1 MGVKP
6 VEGWLTTNQAAA
18 LTGYAPAY
26 IRVLAKQGK
35 VEGFKAGRD
44 WLVSRESVLA
54 YKAQM
59 DRLGPQKHNPRREGQ
74 RGQERRWG
82 DSDEVTIFTEK
93 R

>member
-1 MGVKP
+1 MKQSKP
-6 VEGWLTTNQAAA
+6 IRGWVTTREAAA
-18 LTGYAPAY
+18 LTGYDPAY

-59 DRLGPQKHNPRREGQ
+59 DRLGPQKHNPWREDLATDGRGRQ
-74 RGQERRWG
+74 R
-82 DSDEVTIFTEK
+82 
-93 R
+93 

>member
-1 MGVKP
+1 M
-6 VEGWLTTNQAAA
+6 TTREAAE
-18 LTGYAPAY
+18 LTGYDPAY

-59 DRLGPQKHNPRREGQ
+59 DRLGPQKHNPWREDLITDERGRGRRG
-74 RGQERRWG
+74 
-82 DSDEVTIFTEK
+82 
-93 R
+93 